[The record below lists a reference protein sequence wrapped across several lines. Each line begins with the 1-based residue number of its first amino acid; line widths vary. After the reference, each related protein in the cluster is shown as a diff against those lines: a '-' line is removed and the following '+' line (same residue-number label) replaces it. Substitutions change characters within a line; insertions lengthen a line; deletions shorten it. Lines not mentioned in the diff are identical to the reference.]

1 MNLNLSN
8 SGGSGNYIR
17 FSPQANAWTK
27 KDEFGNDKEFQFP
40 LSVFDYENVQTGWM
54 LIATGQYEFIP
65 DNSLGK
71 KGAQPSAEH
80 KRGFKVSFYSK
91 DLDGVVEY
99 SANGAGANMGL
110 EELWKKVQAQSV
122 NNAGKLPV
130 LEYKGSRPEKVGK
143 GTTRVP
149 EFDVVKWV
157 ARPAAMQEGAAAE
170 PEFSAPAPS
179 AKPAPTQVFRAS
191 MSDKPVAKP
200 APAPS
205 LDDDEM
211 FS

>member
-40 LSVFDYENVQTGWM
+40 LSVFDHENVQTGWM

-99 SANGAGANMGL
+99 SANGAGANIGL
-110 EELWKKVQAQSV
+110 EELWKKVQAQAGA
-122 NNAGKLPV
+122 NAGKLPV
-130 LEYKGSRPEKVGK
+130 VEYKGSRPEKVGK

-157 ARPAAMQEGAAAE
+157 ARPAALSDDNTGGFD
-170 PEFSAPAPS
+170 PEMSTPS
-179 AKPAPTQVFRAS
+179 AKPAPS
-191 MSDKPVAKP
+191 KP
-200 APAPS
+200 APTKPAPS